1 MPLLELSDNELC
13 VHLAWW
19 EKLSAL
25 SGDVRVPLGEV
36 RGATEDD
43 GFEGRALGLRLAGTR
58 MPFVLAAGTFIKHG
72 DRQFVLTRRTLRTI
86 VIELTN
92 AKWTRLV
99 IGVRDAHDAAARI
112 NAAVARFQTRS

>member
-1 MPLLELSDNELC
+1 MPVLKLTDSELC
-13 VHLAWW
+13 VHLPWW
-19 EKLSAL
+19 EKLSAFN
-25 SGDVRVPLGEV
+25 GDIHVPLGKV

-43 GFEGRALGLRLAGTR
+43 GFEGRALGLRLPGTHI
-58 MPFVLAAGTFIKHG
+58 PFVLAAGTFIKHG

-99 IGVRDAHDAAARI
+99 IGVRDPRDAAARI
-112 NAAVARFQTRS
+112 NAAVARFHG

>member
-1 MPLLELSDNELC
+1 MTMPVLELTDSKLC
-13 VHLAWW
+13 VHLPWW

-25 SGDVRVPLGEV
+25 SGDIRVPLGMV

-43 GFEGRALGLRLAGTR
+43 GFEGRALGLRLLGTHI
-58 MPFVLAAGTFIKHG
+58 PFVLAAGTFIKHG

-99 IGVRDAHDAAARI
+99 IGVRDPHDAAARI
-112 NAAVARFQTRS
+112 NAAVARFHG

>member
-1 MPLLELSDNELC
+1 MPRLELTDSELC
-13 VHLAWW
+13 VHLLWW

-25 SGDVRVPLGEV
+25 SGDVHVPLGQV

-43 GFEGRALGLRLAGTR
+43 GFGGSALGLRLPGTR
-58 MPFVLAAGTFIKHG
+58 IPGVLAAGTFINHG
-72 DRQFVLTRRTLRTI
+72 DRQFILTRRTLRTI

-99 IGVRDAHDAAARI
+99 IGVRDPHDVATCI
-112 NAAVARFQTRS
+112 NAAVAHLHEGS